1 MEDDLALLL
10 REVTEQQA
18 LAAMQRRK
26 ELAEALEQ
34 NPDIWNDLVNDLS
47 EDTEADPQPESPES
61 SESHWTSRLHPDWT
75 EELLE
80 GLDEQGLDIIRKAP
94 GLSPEDIEEI
104 AQTT

>member
-10 REVTEQQA
+10 MEVTEQQA

-34 NPDIWNDLVNDLS
+34 NPDILNDLVSDLI

-61 SESHWTSRLHPDWT
+61 SESHWTSRLHPEWT
-75 EELLE
+75 EDKLVR
-80 GLDEQGLDIIRKAP
+80 LDETWLEVLKGAP
-94 GLSPEDIEEI
+94 GLSPADIEELVQI
-104 AQTT
+104 S